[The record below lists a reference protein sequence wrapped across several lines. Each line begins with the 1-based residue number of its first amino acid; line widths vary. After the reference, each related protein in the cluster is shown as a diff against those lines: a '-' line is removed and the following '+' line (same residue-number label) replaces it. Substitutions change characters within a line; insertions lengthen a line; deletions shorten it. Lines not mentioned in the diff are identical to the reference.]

1 MLDCTR
7 FAPAEKRRN
16 GYNCCMDKN
25 HHAIQAVWL
34 GEVDYRRA
42 WELQNRLAERIAA
55 GDQPPSLLLLEH
67 PHTYTIGR
75 RGGRQHILWAAE
87 EIERRGIAVFDVD
100 RGGDITYHGPGQLV
114 GYPLLPLA
122 APGWQGERLPQA
134 DFVGYVR
141 RLEQV
146 LIRVLRE
153 YGLPAVQ
160 REGLT
165 GVWVERSGG
174 NAPVKIASI
183 GVKVDAR
190 GVSRHGFALN
200 VQPEMGYWQ
209 GIVPCGLDGVQ
220 MSALKE
226 WVDPLPSV
234 EAVARRV
241 ADAFEHVFGQPV
253 EWLSTIP

>member
-1 MLDCTR
+1 
-7 FAPAEKRRN
+7 
-16 GYNCCMDKN
+16 MDNN

-55 GDQPPSLLLLEH
+55 GAQPPSLLLLEH

-75 RGGRQHILWAAE
+75 RGGRQHLLWAAE

-122 APGWQGERLPQA
+122 SPGWQGERLPQA

-146 LIRVLRE
+146 LMRVLRE

-165 GVWVERSGG
+165 GVWIERGGG
-174 NAPVKIASI
+174 NVPVKIASI
-183 GVKVDAR
+183 GVKVDVR
-190 GVSRHGFALN
+190 GVTRHGFALN

-220 MSALKE
+220 MSALNE
-226 WVDPLPSV
+226 WVAPLPSV

-241 ADAFEHVFGQPV
+241 ADAFGHVFGQPV